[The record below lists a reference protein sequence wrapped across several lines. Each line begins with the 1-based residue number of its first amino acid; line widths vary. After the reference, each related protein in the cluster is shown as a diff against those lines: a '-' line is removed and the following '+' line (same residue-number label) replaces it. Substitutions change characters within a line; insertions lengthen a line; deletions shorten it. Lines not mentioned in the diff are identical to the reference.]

1 MKKTY
6 LTIFL
11 ILCSSV
17 VMANENKAVVATEQE
32 TDEIADSAMSNTIR
46 IQTRPEIVGL
56 WGMQIAN
63 NKKCVE
69 YYNFKSNNDVIIKS
83 GQEWSSGIYDY
94 QPSQEERS
102 LLSALILQVK
112 YDNNERDCS
121 GFQEDQTGE
130 ISQYFVQWKNASTI
144 NFCSNDKAEQCFA
157 TLRRVLP

>member
-17 VMANENKAVVATEQE
+17 VMANENKAVVVTEQE

-121 GFQEDQTGE
+121 GLQEDQTGE